1 MSIPVTCPNC
11 HKRFKVSEKFAGQ
24 TGPCPSCK
32 KPIKVPEKEEE
43 VVIHA
48 PEEFGPKD
56 ASGQAVLKP
65 VEREETKITPVMIVG
80 IVAACLASVA
90 VVFFLGRAFDGAV
103 PNWILGVGAA
113 LFGPPLALAGY
124 ALLRDHELEPH
135 RGASLLVRCII
146 CGLVYAALWG
156 VYFII
161 KGYLLEGNVEMFQLV
176 FIVPPLVG
184 AGAVAGWASLELEF
198 LNAALH
204 YGIYLAATVLL
215 RLLMDMPAF

>member
-1 MSIPVTCPNC
+1 MSIPVTCPSC

-32 KPIKVPEKEEE
+32 KPIQVPEKEEE

-48 PEEFGPKD
+48 PENFGPKD

-65 VEREETKITPVMIVG
+65 VEREETQITPVMITA
-80 IVAACLASVA
+80 IVAVCLASVA
-90 VVFFLGRAFDGAV
+90 VVFFLGRSFDGAV
-103 PNWILGVGAA
+103 PIWILGAGAV
-113 LFGPPLALAGY
+113 LFGPPLSLTGY

-135 RGASLLVRCII
+135 RGVSLFVRCLI
-146 CGLVYAALWG
+146 CGLVYASLWG
-156 VYFII
+156 VYMIV
-161 KGYLLEGNVEMFQLV
+161 KAYLLEGDVEMFQLV

-184 AGAVAGWASLELEF
+184 AGAVASWASLELEF
-198 LNAALH
+198 FNAALH

-215 RLLMDMPAF
+215 RLLMGMPAV